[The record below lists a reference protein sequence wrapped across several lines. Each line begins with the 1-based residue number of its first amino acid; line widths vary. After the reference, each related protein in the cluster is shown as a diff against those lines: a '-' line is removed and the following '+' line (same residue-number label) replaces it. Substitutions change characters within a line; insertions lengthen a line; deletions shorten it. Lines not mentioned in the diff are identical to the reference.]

1 MLYFCTCKKCK
12 NSSRNNQGR
21 YLKTKKT
28 YKKHQNAEL
37 LKQNTSDNNYTSDNN
52 SSSSDTNLTKSDKYN
67 DMEIENDEENLND
80 EERDSSDEQIPMF
93 EIFQNIINS
102 SR

>member
-1 MLYFCTCKKCK
+1 MKFAMLYFCTCKKCK

-37 LKQNTSDNNYTSDNN
+37 LKQNTTGNN
-52 SSSSDTNLTKSDKYN
+52 SSSNDTNLTKSDEYN
-67 DMEIENDEENLND
+67 DMEIESDEENLND
-80 EERDSSDEQIPMF
+80 EERDSSDEQILMF

>member
-12 NSSRNNQGR
+12 SSSRNNQGH
-21 YLKTKKT
+21 YIKTKKT

-37 LKQNTSDNNYTSDNN
+37 LKQNTSDNN
-52 SSSSDTNLTKSDKYN
+52 SSSNDTNLTKSDEYN
-67 DMEIENDEENLND
+67 DMEIESDEENLND

-93 EIFQNIINS
+93 EIF
-102 SR
+102 

>member
-1 MLYFCTCKKCK
+1 MNFAMLYFCTCKKCK

-37 LKQNTSDNNYTSDNN
+37 LKQNTSDNN
-52 SSSSDTNLTKSDKYN
+52 SSSNDTNLTKSDEYN
-67 DMEIENDEENLND
+67 DMEIESDEENLND

>member
-12 NSSRNNQGR
+12 SSSRNNQGR

-37 LKQNTSDNNYTSDNN
+37 LKQNTSDNN
-52 SSSSDTNLTKSDKYN
+52 SSSNDTNLTKSNEYNDN
-67 DMEIENDEENLND
+67 DMEIESDKENLND

>member
-28 YKKHQNAEL
+28 YKKHQNVEL
-37 LKQNTSDNNYTSDNN
+37 LKQNTTDNN
-52 SSSSDTNLTKSDKYN
+52 SSSNDTNLTKSDEYN
-67 DMEIENDEENLND
+67 DMEIESDEENLND

-93 EIFQNIINS
+93 EIFQDIINS